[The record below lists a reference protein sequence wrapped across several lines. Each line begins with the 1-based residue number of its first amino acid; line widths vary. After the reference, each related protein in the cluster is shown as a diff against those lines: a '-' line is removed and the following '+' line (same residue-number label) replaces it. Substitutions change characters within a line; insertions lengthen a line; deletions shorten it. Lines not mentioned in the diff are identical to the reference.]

1 MAFSQAGLGI
11 NHAIAHQLGGQFHL
25 PHGLAN
31 ALLLTHVIY
40 FNARD
45 PRAAKRYARFAKACH
60 LCPDNANDTAAL
72 NALIHQI
79 ELLKNS
85 VRYLL
90 SLTRLKTESK
100 PVTTYPVDGSGRA
113 G

>member
-1 MAFSQAGLGI
+1 EKAAQIVFQYLPVAVSKGECLETRGKMHNASTLAGMAFSQAVLGI

-45 PRAAKRYARFAKACH
+45 PRAAKRYARFA
-60 LCPDNANDTAAL
+60 
-72 NALIHQI
+72 
-79 ELLKNS
+79 
-85 VRYLL
+85 
-90 SLTRLKTESK
+90 
-100 PVTTYPVDGSGRA
+100 
-113 G
+113 